1 MKARIIH
8 WCIHVLDKEAS
19 IAFYERALGFHVA
32 HEMGPDDGSW
42 SNTYLVNDQ
51 SPFEIEL
58 TWNRGRTEPYA
69 NGGRDTHI
77 AFAVDDME
85 AARKLHEDMGC
96 IVFDNPRM
104 GIYFIADPD
113 GSWIEIIPGDFS
125 FGEGAT
131 SACTS
136 ASSGRRPSRVTV
148 TQVPGTGSVW
158 VVVNR
163 PDGSVTSTMPVS
175 LISKQ
180 PTSSAGP

>member
-51 SPFEIEL
+51 SPFE
-58 TWNRGRTEPYA
+58 NRGRTEPYA

-96 IVFDNPRM
+96 IRVRQPAHGHLLHCRPRRLL
-104 GIYFIADPD
+104 D
-113 GSWIEIIPGDFS
+113 
-125 FGEGAT
+125 
-131 SACTS
+131 
-136 ASSGRRPSRVTV
+136 
-148 TQVPGTGSVW
+148 
-158 VVVNR
+158 
-163 PDGSVTSTMPVS
+163 
-175 LISKQ
+175 
-180 PTSSAGP
+180 